1 MTKVIERKRL
11 SKTRVLLQATA
22 AMTAREAKPRQLG
35 VRVSEGVYKA
45 LQAAGH
51 SESMGAGTVASL
63 LLSAYLLP
71 EALGERVNMTEADIA
86 QLPQLLSALADAEKV
101 SRSTA
106 EATQALRE
114 HLQNEGAKM
123 AALAL
128 HSTDT
133 FTVKSKFAVKL
144 Q

>member
-1 MTKVIERKRL
+1 MKKEIERKRL

-22 AMTAREAKPRQLG
+22 AMTARHTKSRQLG

-45 LQAAGH
+45 LQAAGY

-71 EALGERVNMTEADIA
+71 EALGERVNMTAADIA

-101 SRSTA
+101 SRSVA
-106 EATQALRE
+106 EFAQALRE

-133 FTVKSKFAVKL
+133 FTVKSKYSVKL
-144 Q
+144 A